1 MLSLRHKASLAA
13 LSAVCLGAVL
23 TIAATSASAS
33 STVSGSPSAA
43 TPYCTVTISNST
55 VGPEQCYATQASMD
69 AAIPN
74 VLTVISVDYIDANY
88 RGDSLTWT
96 VSGSVTCNIF
106 PSYQASSMPSGWNDI
121 VSSYIDYANCN
132 RNPHYE
138 NIRFTGAV
146 ADCGPNCSYIGNA
159 MNDRTSSEKWGSR

>member
-1 MLSLRHKASLAA
+1 
-13 LSAVCLGAVL
+13 
-23 TIAATSASAS
+23 
-33 STVSGSPSAA
+33 
-43 TPYCTVTISNST
+43 
-55 VGPEQCYATQASMD
+55 MD

-121 VSSYIDYANCN
+121 VSSYIV
-132 RNPHYE
+132 
-138 NIRFTGAV
+138 NIHVSA
-146 ADCGPNCSYIGNA
+146 GPVFEQYLGCSV
-159 MNDRTSSEKWGSR
+159 